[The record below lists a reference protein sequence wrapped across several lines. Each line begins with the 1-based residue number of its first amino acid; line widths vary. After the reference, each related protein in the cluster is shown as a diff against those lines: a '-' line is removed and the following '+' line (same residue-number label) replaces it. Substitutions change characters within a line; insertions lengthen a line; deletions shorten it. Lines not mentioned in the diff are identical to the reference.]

1 MVPSVV
7 VVVAATRPSS
17 LRMWPGGRVRRRQ
30 LHVHTPSVV
39 YRG

>member
-17 LRMWPGGRVRRRQ
+17 LRMWPGGRVRRWQ